1 MQSGIL
7 TETAGGNAVLECRN
21 ALEDLVLAEAQSQ
34 YERLQEDW
42 RSQVHLNEIA
52 AYALNRLPPMYATTR
67 GGWLQLRKKA
77 ETEMKPQVE
86 QTVRRALLAVRR
98 DVLREASPL
107 PEGELD
113 AEWIALGT
121 LQALFQSR
129 SLLWRDVPR
138 LLHDKLMESK
148 LRRAVSYTY
157 MTPSQRYAREVKNY
171 IKRSKGVPNRNVA
184 AAAVPVAQT
193 RPPANPREFTNVL
206 EKIVQAIAERQLQR
220 IPAEAAARL
229 NIYEIMAYALNRLPP
244 MYASSEQGLKQQR
257 YRAKVELS
265 GRIGEVLREAI
276 IKVAKSPLKGAQ
288 PLLQATAIA
297 ERDYALQALRE
308 MLGRDDIF
316 LENVGEVVRDALQQ
330 AETGNLSWQSQP
342 SSSWY
347 APY

>member
-1 MQSGIL
+1 M
-7 TETAGGNAVLECRN
+7 LECRN

-42 RSQVHLNEIA
+42 QSQVHLNEIA

-67 GGWLQLRKKA
+67 GGWSQLRKKA
-77 ETEMKPQVE
+77 ETEMKPQIE

-98 DVLREASPL
+98 DVLREANPL
-107 PEGELD
+107 PEEELD
-113 AEWIALGT
+113 MELIALGA
-121 LQALFQSR
+121 LQGLFQSR

-138 LLHDKLMESK
+138 LLHDKLMERK

-157 MTPSQRYAREVKNY
+157 LTPSQRYARQVKDY
-171 IKRSKGVPNRNVA
+171 LKRSKGIMPNRNVM
-184 AAAVPVAQT
+184 AAAVPTDQT
-193 RPPANPREFTNVL
+193 RPPASPREFTNVL

-220 IPAEAAARL
+220 IPPEAAARL

-265 GRIGEVLREAI
+265 GRIGEVLQEAI
-276 IKVAKSPLKGAQ
+276 IKVAKSPLRGSQ
-288 PLLQATAIA
+288 PLLPATALA

-308 MLGRDDIF
+308 MLGREDIG
-316 LENVGEVVRDALQQ
+316 LENVAEVVRNALQQ